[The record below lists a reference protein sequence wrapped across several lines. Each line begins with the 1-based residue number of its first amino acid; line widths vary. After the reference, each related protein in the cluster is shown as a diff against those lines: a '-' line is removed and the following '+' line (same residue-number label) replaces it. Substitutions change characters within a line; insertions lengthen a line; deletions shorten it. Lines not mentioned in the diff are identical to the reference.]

1 MMHKSGAAPTGAAPR
16 GRSSFGRVQSMFS
29 RYLVIAI
36 LFAAAALGPALL
48 DRVGTTTAAQL
59 VDLPDVPP
67 EALEA
72 MRQGRYWRASQILRD
87 YLAKVPEPTPE
98 TVLLAAQAEAGWGG
112 WDRVE
117 RLLAGQSWLDSVA
130 SGLGWNLLG
139 RARSELGRF
148 AESGDALGR
157 YLAVATAGDRERGL
171 VELRR
176 GLALLGAGDAA
187 EALSAFD
194 RGRERIPELGD
205 WAAVFAARAAAQ
217 IGDTAAVRARLA
229 GVDPYFAREWGW
241 RTSVDAR
248 LNAMDRAGAEEAAV
262 GAANALQDAGRR
274 AAAWVVVGDLRLLG
288 ADTAGAKSAFRR
300 AMEAAPSSVAA
311 VDAARKLSE
320 LPGLT
325 PDEHLRIGRLYLRHG
340 NMDRARAGL
349 NAYLAS
355 GRGTALER
363 AQVRLE
369 IGRSYFRQG
378 NYRAAERHMLD
389 LAATAPNSRIGAE
402 ALFTAGRAQYRQ
414 GRAAEGRAT
423 FLRTAERFPNER
435 AAAEALFLV
444 ADLDHDDGKI
454 DTAREY
460 YRRTA
465 AIAPSINEAGLALMR
480 LGGLAFVEEDY
491 EGAASIFEEYR
502 RLHPDG
508 RRYQQAT
515 YWAAKS
521 YEQLGQHG
529 IARERL
535 REVRRTDPISWYGLR
550 AADELKQDFW
560 SFAMEPS
567 PPEDPAI
574 RDEVANALVRLDL
587 LRELGQNAAAEFELE
602 RLKRHFMARDGALY
616 ALAEAFN
623 ERGFTFTGIGLGWE
637 IHRRE
642 GVWNPRLLRII
653 YPFPYRDLI
662 VAEARERGMDPYLV
676 AGLIRQESM
685 FTAAIKSPA
694 GAIGLM
700 QIMPATGRALARSAG
715 IETFALE
722 LLERPEINVHLG
734 VRYMAE
740 LMGQYGDR
748 MISMLAAYNAGPHRV
763 SRWSAFPE
771 YRDEELFA
779 ERIPYAETRNY
790 VKIVQQN
797 ARVYEAL
804 YAEAERVGAAAPSGG
819 AAPAGSAGP
828 TDTTAPKG
836 SAAPVQAR

>member
-1 MMHKSGAAPTGAAPR
+1 
-16 GRSSFGRVQSMFS
+16 MFS
-29 RYLVIAI
+29 RYLLIAA
-36 LFAAAALGPALL
+36 LFFAAALGPALL
-48 DRVGTTTAAQL
+48 DRAGTTVAQ
-59 VDLPDVPP
+59 VTELPDVPP

-72 MRQGRYWRASQILRD
+72 MRQGRYWRASRILRD
-87 YLAKVPEPTPE
+87 YLAKVPDPSPE

-130 SGLGWNLLG
+130 SGLGWHLLG

-148 AESGDALGR
+148 AESGDALDR
-157 YLAVATAGDRERGL
+157 YLVVAAAGDRERGL
-171 VELRR
+171 AELRR
-176 GLALLGAGDAA
+176 GLALLGAGDARQ
-187 EALSAFD
+187 ALEAFD
-194 RGRERIPELGD
+194 RGAERVPELGD
-205 WAAVFAARAAAQ
+205 WATMFGVRAAADL
-217 IGDTAAVRARLA
+217 GDTAVVRARLA
-229 GVDPYFAREWGW
+229 SIDPYLAREWGW
-241 RTSVDAR
+241 RAQVDAR
-248 LNAMDRAGAEEAAV
+248 LNAKDLAGAEAAAV
-262 GAANALQDAGRR
+262 AAANALQDASRR
-274 AAAWVVVGDLRLLG
+274 ATAWVVAGDLRLLA
-288 ADTAGAKSAFRR
+288 ADTAGAKGAFRR

-311 VDAARKLSE
+311 VDAARKLAE
-320 LPGLT
+320 LPGLS
-325 PDEHLRIGRLYLRHG
+325 PDEHMRIGRIYMRHG

-369 IGRSYFRQG
+369 IARTYFNQG
-378 NYRAAERHMLD
+378 HYSVAERL
-389 LAATAPNSRIGAE
+389 LLELSASAPNSRIGAE
-402 ALFTAGRAQYRQ
+402 ALFLAGRAQYRQ

-423 FLRTAERFPNER
+423 FLRTAERFPTER

-444 ADLDHDDGKI
+444 ADLDHDEGRLE
-454 DTAREY
+454 TAREY

-465 AIAPSINEAGLALMR
+465 AIAPTINEAGLALMR

-535 REVRRTDPISWYGLR
+535 REVRRADPISWYGLR
-550 AADELKQDFW
+550 AADELKEDFW
-560 SFAMEPS
+560 NFAMEPS

-587 LRELGQNAAAEFELE
+587 LRELGQDAAAEFELE
-602 RLKRHFMARDGALY
+602 RLKRHFMQRDGALY

-623 ERGFTFTGIGLGWE
+623 ERGFTFNGINLGWE

-642 GVWNPRLLRII
+642 GAWNPRLLRII

-685 FTAAIKSPA
+685 FTARIKSPA

-715 IETFALE
+715 IESFGTE
-722 LLERPEINVHLG
+722 LLEKPEINVHLG
-734 VRYMAE
+734 IRYIAE
-740 LMGQYGDR
+740 LMGRYDNR
-748 MISMLAAYNAGPHRV
+748 MTSVLAAYNAGPHRV

-790 VKIVQQN
+790 VKVVQQN
-797 ARVYEAL
+797 ARVYAAL
-804 YAEAERVGAAAPSGG
+804 YADAEEAAAPGGMGGAPARPVMGGAAAT
-819 AAPAGSAGP
+819 APAQG
-828 TDTTAPKG
+828 
-836 SAAPVQAR
+836 R